1 MSQQTPF
8 AEALLDPHHA
18 YPPGLTTWNGS
29 DPARRFAVYRNNV
42 IVGLVDALAD
52 TFTVTQELV
61 GETFFRAMAR
71 VFAYANPPSSRVLA
85 FYGEDF
91 PAFIESFPPAAGVP
105 YLADVARLEFLR
117 VHAYHAADVAAVP
130 TQEIAAVLADEAI
143 LPDLNLAIRP
153 SLGVLASTSAVVS
166 LWAAHQRVGDISA
179 VSPEVPETALVL
191 RDGLDVEVM
200 QIPQAAG
207 VFVAALM
214 RGEPLGAAMA
224 SAQAVD
230 AEFDPSLPLGLMVQK
245 GGITALEG
253 PKYSSP
259 RRRPGPSSLNFLDSG
274 VRRNDESAK
283 DQCFPLYS
291 LRRTS

>member
-1 MSQQTPF
+1 MSQQAPF
-8 AEALLDPHHA
+8 AKALLDPDHA
-18 YPPGLTTWNGS
+18 CPPGLTTWNGS

-91 PAFIESFPPAAGVP
+91 PAFIERFPPAAGVP
-105 YLADVARLEFLR
+105 YLSDVARLEFLR
-117 VHAYHAADVAAVP
+117 VRAYHAADVAAVS
-130 TQEIAAVLADEAI
+130 TQEIAATLSDKTS
-143 LPDLNLAIRP
+143 LPDLNLAIHP
-153 SLGVLASTSAVVS
+153 SLGVLVSTSSVVS
-166 LWAAHQRVGDISA
+166 LWAAHQGVGDLSA
-179 VSPEVPETALVL
+179 VSPEVPETALVV

-207 VFVAALM
+207 VFIAALM

-224 SAQAVD
+224 AAQAVD
-230 AEFDPSLPLGLMVQK
+230 AEFDPSLPLGLLIQK
-245 GGITALEG
+245 GGITT
-253 PKYSSP
+253 
-259 RRRPGPSSLNFLDSG
+259 
-274 VRRNDESAK
+274 
-283 DQCFPLYS
+283 LYS

>member
-1 MSQQTPF
+1 VS
-8 AEALLDPHHA
+8 
-18 YPPGLTTWNGS
+18 
-29 DPARRFAVYRNNV
+29 
-42 IVGLVDALAD
+42 
-52 TFTVTQELV
+52 
-61 GETFFRAMAR
+61 
-71 VFAYANPPSSRVLA
+71 
-85 FYGEDF
+85 
-91 PAFIESFPPAAGVP
+91 
-105 YLADVARLEFLR
+105 
-117 VHAYHAADVAAVP
+117 AVP
-130 TQEIAAVLADEAI
+130 TQEIAAVLADEAS
-143 LPDLNLAIRP
+143 LPDLNLAIHP

-166 LWAAHQRVGDISA
+166 LWAAHQGVGDLSA
-179 VSPEVPETALVL
+179 VNPEVPETALVL

-259 RRRPGPSSLNFLDSG
+259 RRRPGPSSFNFLDSG